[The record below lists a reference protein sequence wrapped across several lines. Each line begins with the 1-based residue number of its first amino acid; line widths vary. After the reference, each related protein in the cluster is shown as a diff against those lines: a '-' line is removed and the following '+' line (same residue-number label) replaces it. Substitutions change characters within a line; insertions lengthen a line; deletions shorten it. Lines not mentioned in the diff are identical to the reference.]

1 MTDIENDI
9 LKEAIKDDKIT
20 QKYEITSVYDLTEGG
35 IVKKI
40 IRIGLIREKLFP
52 KVIEQGLRFLRDREF
67 PLLNEKPTM
76 IKEGLI
82 KTYPISPLI
91 DELKKTTG
99 LSDIRFQCQKIDD
112 KSGIAEY
119 VKIIIFET
127 EETEHLL
134 KTIDRIMEKG
144 GYFFGGKRKIFIGQ
158 HYGHEYYFRPKFPS
172 TTIRDLPRYLYHIT
186 DAYTANKIRKNG
198 FYPKNK
204 NNRGYYYPDRVHF
217 FAIDDLKEMLY
228 YAIIADKGMNNGK
241 DKAKVYTIFQIDT
254 AKITGT
260 VFFKDFD
267 YNPDK
272 TESIFTYSYI
282 PPSAISKEQTI
293 DLEKYKNG

>member
-1 MTDIENDI
+1 MGNIENEFFI
-9 LKEAIKDDKIT
+9 EAIEDNKTVK
-20 QKYEITSVYDLTEGG
+20 KYNIKPVYDLIEGG
-35 IVKKI
+35 IIKKLTK
-40 IRIGLIREKLFP
+40 IGLLREKLFP
-52 KVIEQGLRFLRDREF
+52 TEIDKGFHLLKDREF

-127 EETEHLL
+127 EETEYLL
-134 KTIDRIMEKG
+134 KTIDRIMGEG

-172 TTIRDLPRYLYHIT
+172 TTIRDLPKYLYHIT

-204 NNRGYYYPDRVHF
+204 NNRSYYYPDRVHF
-217 FAIDDLKEMLY
+217 FVIDDLKEMLY

-254 AKITGT
+254 AKITDT

-282 PPSAISKEQTI
+282 PPTAISKEQTI
-293 DLEKYKNG
+293 DLEKHKNG